1 MQQRIF
7 TTPPPPKPSNLIE
20 LHCGT
25 GNVEFNGLQL
35 PTSAVRIHLS
45 MRCGRGRGVTG
56 EGEGGG
62 ANLG

>member
-7 TTPPPPKPSNLIE
+7 TTPPPKPSNLIE

-45 MRCGRGRGVTG
+45 MCAVGVAEVAGGR
-56 EGEGGG
+56 EGGG
-62 ANLG
+62 ANIG